1 MNCYQFRDL
10 RSTTKIRYAYVNR
23 TPNRSKNNFSRINE
37 TLRSLEKIGVEI
49 LLRLTSLLLV
59 KSIGKIPYCS
69 EKHKQKFVKKL
80 RQQLRTTNVPSSV
93 EQRQPVRS
101 QDS

>member
-1 MNCYQFRDL
+1 MIQEQGSSVKANKP
-10 RSTTKIRYAYVNR
+10 ST
-23 TPNRSKNNFSRINE
+23 S
-37 TLRSLEKIGVEI
+37 
-49 LLRLTSLLLV
+49 
-59 KSIGKIPYCS
+59 KSIDKITYCPK
-69 EKHKQKFVKKL
+69 KHKQKFVKKL